1 MLPSSDD
8 ASVKKIPFAKFR
20 VMYFHSSKCRK
31 RWPLFGPC
39 GADAASDERGTS
51 STAESA
57 PEPPWN
63 ALPREST
70 VYISV
75 LRGGIIARVV
85 HRVMQIREALLSEG
99 MYWYFVFSD
108 CWAAAVDAF
117 DDVEPLPLD
126 EVFKSKKLWRVAD
139 GELFVAHTRAKI
151 VGSLSALDLAY
162 ALDARIGEFNRL
174 DLLFC
179 KLDALLLSGGAANCK
194 GLFYT
199 SVGEK
204 AESANTKENLVHNLT
219 GDAVDLHADS
229 DVDDAYSIQNVWSD
243 VVAMMRRRDV
253 TSSLL
258 LRHLK
263 RGVGPREQNVFQVSS
278 PEFMSYVGHGLVE
291 MRKLQAAI
299 SGAPSKNQEYKE
311 LLASPWTDE
320 QTIPQAMR
328 VLEALKEKHASRSLT
343 RKAPLWREYVCF
355 AEVYVDDAHIRMSL
369 SHGAG
374 DRS

>member
-1 MLPSSDD
+1 
-8 ASVKKIPFAKFR
+8 
-20 VMYFHSSKCRK
+20 
-31 RWPLFGPC
+31 
-39 GADAASDERGTS
+39 
-51 STAESA
+51 
-57 PEPPWN
+57 
-63 ALPREST
+63 
-70 VYISV
+70 
-75 LRGGIIARVV
+75 
-85 HRVMQIREALLSEG
+85 LL
-99 MYWYFVFSD
+99 
-108 CWAAAVDAF
+108 
-117 DDVEPLPLD
+117 
-126 EVFKSKKLWRVAD
+126 
-139 GELFVAHTRAKI
+139 
-151 VGSLSALDLAY
+151 
-162 ALDARIGEFNRL
+162 
-174 DLLFC
+174 
-179 KLDALLLSGGAANCK
+179 
-194 GLFYT
+194 YT
-199 SVGEK
+199 SAGEK
-204 AESANTKENLVHNLT
+204 AERANTKENIVHNLT

-320 QTIPQAMR
+320 QTITQAMR

-343 RKAPLWREYVCF
+343 RKAPVWREYVCF